1 MHLRYAR
8 GPVWAAPSFCALA
21 GAAICLATIPQAR
34 ASDVPEST
42 QNVEKLETVKIQ
54 ASRIVTRTQAI
65 EAKEKAL
72 NIIEVQPLSE
82 MQKPPDAN
90 LAEVLRTRW
99 LAPRRRVDD
108 QLPDARREER
118 EDALAHAGTHQ
129 RHGAGEQEDP
139 EGDQDGRHAA
149 PHRQPMGRGGRDG
162 HRQRAGGIRQVPDLG
177 PGPGPFGQPAAIQ
190 WPDGATSA
198 SRPGTASGPAGPA
211 H

>member
-1 MHLRYAR
+1 EVPTRGASMHLRYAR

-82 MQKPPDAN
+82 MQKLPDAN
-90 LAEVLRTRW
+90 LAEALQ
-99 LAPRRRVDD
+99 RVPGVSLETDTGEGRFLEIRGMD
-108 QLPDARREER
+108 PDLNATDYAGVPLPASNPSSPFGGARAV
-118 EDALAHAGTHQ
+118 ALDTF
-129 RHGAGEQEDP
+129 
-139 EGDQDGRHAA
+139 
-149 PHRQPMGRGGRDG
+149 PMG
-162 HRQRAGGIRQVPDLG
+162 I
-177 PGPGPFGQPAAIQ
+177 
-190 WPDGATSA
+190 
-198 SRPGTASGPAGPA
+198 
-211 H
+211 